1 MGQPRRRG
9 YDALLIP
16 RLASRATEFYA
27 SCMFR
32 KPRKLE
38 TESELYDAA
47 LRALMRRPH
56 SVHEMKKLLGRRCEE
71 KLMVQ
76 LVLARLRENG
86 QIDDSRYAKQFAH
99 QRTANRKQGK
109 FRVAR
114 DLRAR
119 GVPDS
124 HITTALE
131 DAGKETDEAA
141 TIRERIHRKLRLTR
155 GEIDDKKIAS
165 LFRSLLRLGF
175 PSDLI
180 RRELRAATRE
190 DVPEVEPAED
200 A

>member
-9 YDALLIP
+9 HDPDLTP
-16 RLASRATEFYA
+16 RLASHAAEFYA
-27 SCMFR
+27 FCMFR

-56 SVHEMKKLLGRRCEE
+56 SVHEMKKLLERRCEE

-119 GVPDS
+119 GVPVS

-141 TIRERIHRKLRLTR
+141 TIRERIQRKLRLTR
-155 GEIDDKKIAS
+155 GEIDDKKMAS

-175 PSDLI
+175 PASLV
-180 RRELRAATRE
+180 RRELHAATRV
-190 DVPEVEPAED
+190 DIPEVEPAEEL
-200 A
+200 